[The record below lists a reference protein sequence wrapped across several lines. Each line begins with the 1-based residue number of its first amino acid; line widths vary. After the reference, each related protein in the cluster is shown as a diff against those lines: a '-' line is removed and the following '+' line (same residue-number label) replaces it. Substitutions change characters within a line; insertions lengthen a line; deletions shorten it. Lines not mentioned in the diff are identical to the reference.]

1 MRYSAEWQ
9 DPGVSASAELKAT
22 FCLLAIDIGGKLVS
36 RFFDERYSRVHDR
49 IAMPAYPVAQ
59 GFARAWWSLLAERT
73 GTVRLRRFRDG
84 FAVPDIRFE
93 PDGHYVEIK
102 AAPFEY
108 SNPPVTFTRAAHER
122 TAVDDLERDM
132 AEFIEAVVEK
142 LSDYRLRNTW
152 LQDRWSLIQR
162 SLEDDE
168 ERFFCESAGALGID
182 PYLCKDGD
190 AYEIEVAS
198 EYFDN
203 EALLEFLASQHGQH
217 PRSAIAWLQAAE
229 AQLGDKATLPTI
241 VELADTLQSQPEAA
255 AASRPSQPWELG
267 YRLAENCRSALGLSP
282 ERVFDDVRDVAAL
295 FGGTGFQVAA
305 GRAPGLRAEVVVD
318 SAPKIIVA
326 DLPAPQSRTF
336 AMVRAIG
343 DFLAFRQEGRSP
355 VTDTYSYRQGI
366 GRAFAAEMLAPAE
379 IILQMERD
387 GLAPD
392 EIAAARNVSEVA
404 ITRHLENRRALQDTA
419 MG

>member
-1 MRYSAEWQ
+1 MRLSAEWQ

-22 FCLLAIDIGGKLVS
+22 FCLLAIDIGGKMVS
-36 RFFDERYSRVHDR
+36 RFFDERYGRVHDR

-59 GFARAWWSLLAERT
+59 GLARAWWSLLAGRT
-73 GTVRLRRFRDG
+73 GMIRLRRFRDG

-93 PDGHYVEIK
+93 PDGHYVEIT

-108 SNPPVTFTRAAHER
+108 SNPPVTFTRGAHEQA
-122 TAVDDLERDM
+122 AVDDLERDM

-142 LSDYRLRNTW
+142 LSDYRLRKTW
-152 LQDRWSLIQR
+152 LQDRWSLIET
-162 SLEDDE
+162 SLEDED

-182 PYLCKDGD
+182 PYLSDESQ
-190 AYEIEVAS
+190 AQAIEAAAG
-198 EYFDN
+198 YFDD
-203 EALLEFLASQHGQH
+203 EALLEFLASQRGQQ
-217 PRSAIAWLQAAE
+217 PRSALAWLQAAE
-229 AQLGDKATLPTI
+229 AQLGDKAALPTI
-241 VELADTLQSQPEAA
+241 TEIAGHLKADAVTVEL
-255 AASRPSQPWELG
+255 RPSQSWELG
-267 YRLAENCRSALGLSP
+267 YRLAENCRRALELNP
-282 ERVFDDVRDVAAL
+282 ERVLRDVADVAAL

-305 GRAPGLRAEVVVD
+305 GRVHGIRAEVVVN

-326 DLPAPQSRTF
+326 DLPAPQSQTF
-336 AMVRAIG
+336 AMMRAIG

-355 VTDTYSYRQGI
+355 VTDTCSYRQRI

-404 ITRHLENRRALQDTA
+404 ITRHLENRRALQDVA
-419 MG
+419 AG

>member
-1 MRYSAEWQ
+1 MRFSAEWQ

-22 FCLLAIDIGGKLVS
+22 FCLLAIDIDGKRVS

-49 IAMPAYPVAQ
+49 IAMPAYPAAQ
-59 GFARAWWSLLAERT
+59 GFARAWWSLLAGRT
-73 GTVRLRRFRDG
+73 RIIRLRRFRDG

-93 PDGHYVEIK
+93 PDGHYVEIT

-108 SNPPVTFTRAAHER
+108 SNPPVTFTRSAHER
-122 TAVDDLERDM
+122 AAVDDLERDM

-142 LSDYRLRNTW
+142 LTDYRLRKTW
-152 LQDRWSLIQR
+152 LQDRWSLILA

-182 PYLCKDGD
+182 PYLCDEGQ
-190 AYEIEVAS
+190 AHAIEAAAQ
-198 EYFDN
+198 YFDD
-203 EALLEFLASQHGQH
+203 EALLEFLASQRGQQ
-217 PRSAIAWLQAAE
+217 SNVALKWLEAAE
-229 AQLGDKATLPTI
+229 AQLDGKASLPA
-241 VELADTLQSQPEAA
+241 VADIAGKLRLAA
-255 AASRPSQPWELG
+255 APVRSPQPWQLG
-267 YRLAENCRSALGLSP
+267 YRLADQCRALMSLKP
-282 ERVFDDVRDVAAL
+282 DRVFADVGEIGTL
-295 FGGTGFQVAA
+295 FGGTGFAVAS
-305 GRAPGLRAEVVVD
+305 GRVQGLRAEVVVN
-318 SAPKIIVA
+318 SVPKIIVA

-336 AMVRAIG
+336 AMMRAIG

-355 VTDTYSYRQGI
+355 VTDTYSYRQGV
-366 GRAFAAEMLAPAE
+366 GRAFAVEMLAPAE

-404 ITRHLENRRALQDTA
+404 ITRHLENRRALQDMA
-419 MG
+419 AG